1 MKSNLKPSAH
11 ASDPVAGFGARLP
24 AYVLRFEQ
32 ALDRCLP
39 AADSDPARLHEA
51 MRYACTGGKR
61 LRALLVYASA
71 EVLNLP
77 PERVDAAACA
87 VELIHAYSLVHD
99 DLPCMDDDDLRRGR
113 PTVHRA
119 YDEATAVLVGDALH
133 AAAFGVLA
141 DNVALDAE
149 PRVRMLARL
158 AAAVGSLGMVGG
170 QAVDMASEGQAVAL
184 PQLESL
190 HARKTGALLC
200 VCCELAALAAD
211 APAARLGAL
220 QHYGRCLGLAYQVQ
234 DDVLDL
240 TVATESL
247 GKTAGK
253 DLAQHKSTFPALLG
267 LEAARA
273 RAAELFEEAREALNV
288 FGDDAAPL
296 RWLAD
301 YIEARKF

>member
-1 MKSNLKPSAH
+1 MKANLKPSTRS
-11 ASDPVAGFGARLP
+11 SDSQADFGARL
-24 AYVLRFEQ
+24 AEYVLRFEQ
-32 ALDRCLP
+32 ALDHSLP
-39 AADSDPARLHEA
+39 AGHSDPARLHEA

-77 PERVDAAACA
+77 PERVDDAACA

-133 AAAFGVLA
+133 AAAFSVLA
-141 DNVALDAE
+141 NNAALDAAR
-149 PRVRMLARL
+149 RVRMLARL
-158 AAAVGSLGMVGG
+158 ANAVGSLGMVGG
-170 QAVDMASEGQAVAL
+170 QAVDMASEGQVIAL

-211 APAARLGAL
+211 APAAQLDAL

-234 DDVLDL
+234 DDVLDQ

-273 RAAELFEEAREALNV
+273 RAAELFEEAREALNP
-288 FGDDAAPL
+288 FGDAAAPL

-301 YIEARKF
+301 YIEQRKF